1 LFDQWG
7 SSEQRDCEGSQ
18 NKEGDMKALFDSVSI
33 RTSRMTTKA
42 YSTSFSLGILGL
54 DKKYHDPIYAIY
66 GFVRF
71 ADEIVDSFEGYPQK
85 ELLERFWK
93 DTYLALDEKI
103 SLNPILNSFQ
113 QVVNAFE
120 IDRDL
125 IETFLKSMEMD
136 LYKNDY
142 DEEGYKAYIL
152 GSAEVVGLMCLKV
165 FVDGNEKR
173 YQELKQPAMQLGSA
187 FQKINFLRDLH
198 ADYHALGR
206 TYFPGVDLNEF
217 NERVKAEIEA
227 DIEID
232 FKAGYEGIKQ
242 LPKGARF
249 GVYIAYVYYYSLFK
263 KICNTHADIILNE
276 RVRISNKRKYGL
288 FLSSYVRHTIN
299 WI

>member
-1 LFDQWG
+1 
-7 SSEQRDCEGSQ
+7 
-18 NKEGDMKALFDSVSI
+18 MKALFDSVSI

-165 FVDGNEKR
+165 FVDGDEKR

-227 DIEID
+227 DIDID

-263 KICNTHADIILNE
+263 KICSTHADIILNE

>member
-1 LFDQWG
+1 
-7 SSEQRDCEGSQ
+7 
-18 NKEGDMKALFDSVSI
+18 MKALFDSVSI
-33 RTSRMTTKA
+33 RASRMTTKA

-93 DTYLALDEKI
+93 DTHLALDEKI

-113 QVVNAFE
+113 QVVNTFG
-120 IDRDL
+120 IDREL

-142 DEEGYKAYIL
+142 DEAGYKAYIL

-165 FVDGNEKR
+165 FVDGSEER
-173 YQELKQPAMQLGSA
+173 YQTLKKPAMQLGSA

-198 ADYHALGR
+198 ADYKKLGR
-206 TYFPGVDLNEF
+206 TYFPGVDLNNF
-217 NERVKAEIEA
+217 NESVKTEIEA
-227 DIEID
+227 DIDID
-232 FKAGYEGIKQ
+232 FMAGYQGIKQ

-263 KICNTHADIILNE
+263 KIKKTHCDIILSQ

>member
-1 LFDQWG
+1 
-7 SSEQRDCEGSQ
+7 
-18 NKEGDMKALFDSVSI
+18 MKALYDSVSI
-33 RTSRMTTKA
+33 RSSRMITKA

-103 SLNPILNSFQ
+103 SLNPVLNSFQ
-113 QVVNAFE
+113 QVVNTFE
-120 IDRDL
+120 IDRGL

-165 FVDGNEKR
+165 FVDGSEER
-173 YQELKQPAMQLGSA
+173 YQTLKMPAMQLGSA

-198 ADYHALGR
+198 ADYKKLGR
-206 TYFPGVDLNEF
+206 TYFPGVDLNNFDET
-217 NERVKAEIEA
+217 VKTEIEA
-227 DIEID
+227 DIDID
-232 FKAGYEGIKQ
+232 FRAGYEGIKQ

-263 KICNTHADIILNE
+263 KIKKTHCDIILSQ

-288 FLSSYVRHTIN
+288 FLSSFVRHTIN

>member
-1 LFDQWG
+1 
-7 SSEQRDCEGSQ
+7 
-18 NKEGDMKALFDSVSI
+18 MKALFDSISI
-33 RTSRMTTKA
+33 RSSRMVTKS

-54 DKKYHDPIYAIY
+54 DRKYHDPIYAIY

-93 DTYLALDEKI
+93 DTYQALEDKI

-113 QVVNAFE
+113 QVVHAYE
-120 IDRDL
+120 IDYDL

-136 LYKNDY
+136 LYKNEY
-142 DEEGYKAYIL
+142 DEAGYKAYIL

-165 FVDGNEKR
+165 FVDGNQER
-173 YQELKQPAMQLGSA
+173 YLELKEPAMQLGSA

-198 ADYHALGR
+198 ADYQSLGR
-206 TYFPGVDLNEF
+206 TYFPGVDLNDF
-217 NERVKAEIEA
+217 NEEVKTSIEA

-232 FKAGYEGIKQ
+232 FKAGYEGIKK

-263 KICNTHADIILNE
+263 KIRKAHCDLILNE

-288 FLSSYVRHTIN
+288 LVSSYLRHTIN

>member
-1 LFDQWG
+1 
-7 SSEQRDCEGSQ
+7 
-18 NKEGDMKALFDSVSI
+18 MKALFDSVSI

-71 ADEIVDSFEGYPQK
+71 ADEIVDTFEDYPQK

-113 QVVNAFE
+113 QVVNAFN

-173 YQELKQPAMQLGSA
+173 YQELKKPAMQLGSA

-227 DIEID
+227 DIDID

-288 FLSSYVRHTIN
+288 FVSSYVRHTIN

>member
-1 LFDQWG
+1 
-7 SSEQRDCEGSQ
+7 
-18 NKEGDMKALFDSVSI
+18 MKALFDSVSI
-33 RTSRMTTKA
+33 RASRMTTKA

-113 QVVNAFE
+113 QVVNTFE
-120 IDRDL
+120 IDREL

-142 DEEGYKAYIL
+142 DEAGYKAYIL

-165 FVDGNEKR
+165 FVDGSEER
-173 YQELKQPAMQLGSA
+173 YQTLKKPAMQLGSA

-198 ADYHALGR
+198 ADYKKLGR
-206 TYFPGVDLNEF
+206 TYFPGVDLNNF
-217 NERVKAEIEA
+217 NESVKTEIEA
-227 DIEID
+227 DIDID
-232 FKAGYEGIKQ
+232 FMAGYQGIKQ

-263 KICNTHADIILNE
+263 KIKKTHCDIILSQ

>member
-1 LFDQWG
+1 
-7 SSEQRDCEGSQ
+7 
-18 NKEGDMKALFDSVSI
+18 MKALFDSVSI
-33 RTSRMTTKA
+33 RASRMITKA

-103 SLNPILNSFQ
+103 SLNPVLNSFQ
-113 QVVNAFE
+113 QVVNTFE

-165 FVDGNEKR
+165 FVDGSEER
-173 YQELKQPAMQLGSA
+173 YQTLKKPAMQLGSA

-198 ADYHALGR
+198 ADYKKLGR
-206 TYFPGVDLNEF
+206 TYFPGVDLNNFDET
-217 NERVKAEIEA
+217 VKTEIEA
-227 DIEID
+227 DIDID
-232 FKAGYEGIKQ
+232 FRAGYEGIKQ

-263 KICNTHADIILNE
+263 KIKKTHCDIILSQ

-288 FLSSYVRHTIN
+288 FLSSFVKHTIN